1 MSKPIAKAPGDI
13 QHEVMTKLQV
23 HVDKIKSIRLN
34 AEYEL
39 VEWINGLSDEQFKFL
54 PATVSWEI
62 LGGRHYLLIPVTDEQ
77 LTVTREFGLIN
88 VHTKADKE
96 LNIEE
101 LLQNYVSD
109 SFIKN
114 GCIKPSV
121 RRIIVAWS
129 VGSYPY
135 IFDAHRGS
143 DTLTISITGPEALF
157 MDDEKFLELYVNVNT
172 RDVPPHDRESID
184 KAYQYHEEGPDTST
198 DEMFQEVSEAVQE
211 AVREEIEP
219 LMPERCTMAT
229 TESGRYAVEVYREFP
244 DREAALNFMK
254 AQLEL

>member
-23 HVDKIKSIRLN
+23 HVGKIKSVRLN

-62 LGGRHYLLIPVTDEQ
+62 LGGRHYLLIPTTDEQ

-88 VHTKADKE
+88 VHDKSKKE
-96 LNIEE
+96 LGVEE
-101 LLQNYVSD
+101 ILQKFVSD
-109 SFIKN
+109 SFVKSGGISSP
-114 GCIKPSV
+114 I
-121 RRIIVAWS
+121 RRAIVAW
-129 VGSYPY
+129 GKGGYPY
-135 IFDAHRGS
+135 IFDAYRGS
-143 DTLTISITGPEALF
+143 EGLTISIIGPEVLT
-157 MDDEKFLELYVNVNT
+157 MSDEKFLELYVNIST
-172 RDVPPHDRESID
+172 ADETPHNRESVD

-198 DEMFQEVSEAVQE
+198 DEMFQEVAEAVQE
-211 AVREEIEP
+211 AAREEIEP

-244 DREAALNFMK
+244 NREAALNFMK